1 MGRMPVTSD
10 ILGFRVPRSWLW
22 ATIYFGALAAMVA
35 DANLALLDHPWSS
48 LLRVLVVVLVVPFVI
63 SARRQA
69 KEEGPLSHA
78 LDTLNARVVT
88 GVFAMILVFGA
99 GASLS
104 RDLPPGSAWLWP
116 LGLATAVP
124 LLFLIWSMGRYLA
137 EETDE
142 YLRHLAMTSALIGLA
157 VVLVVATVWGF
168 LENLGL
174 VPHMWTWLLVPLF
187 CAANGIGRG
196 WLKARR

>member
-1 MGRMPVTSD
+1 MTGD
-10 ILGFRVPRSWLW
+10 ILGIRVPQSWLW
-22 ATIYFGALAAMVA
+22 AVAYFSALGAMVA
-35 DANLALLDHPWSS
+35 DAHLKLLDDPWHW
-48 LLRVLVVVLVVPFVI
+48 LLKVLVVVLVVPFLI

-69 KEEGPLSHA
+69 KEEGPVSHA

-88 GVFAMILVFGA
+88 GVFALILVFGA
-99 GASLS
+99 GATLY
-104 RDLPPGSAWLWP
+104 RELPDGSPWLWP

-124 LLFLIWSMGRYLA
+124 LLFVIWSMGRYLA
-137 EETDE
+137 EERDE
-142 YLRHLAMTSALIGLA
+142 YLRHLAVTSALIGLA
-157 VVLVVATVWGF
+157 VVLVFATVWGF